1 MTVETK
7 SIVEVVG
14 VNIGIFIKGEMR
26 THEQLEEAVRRGFE
40 MLPLQFPN
48 DSSNRVFLF
57 CVINCPLVL
66 IQAPLLESQGL
77 HSILQ

>member
-40 MLPLQFPN
+40 MLPYNFRTILPTEC
-48 DSSNRVFLF
+48 SSF
-57 CVINCPLVL
+57 VL
-66 IQAPLLESQGL
+66 
-77 HSILQ
+77 